1 MANDDA
7 YPGYDGGCKGVAH
20 TLLTDEPYII
30 LLGNGYCSR
39 KIRERRVKYTRVLST
54 RVPWVKFIIR
64 IYTPPGY
71 IRDKRLTLD
80 RHSNPGQPV

>member
-1 MANDDA
+1 MALFFSVANDDA

-54 RVPWVKFIIR
+54 RVYTLGKFIIR
-64 IYTPPGY
+64 IPRPG
-71 IRDKRLTLD
+71 ISAAK
-80 RHSNPGQPV
+80 G